1 MVEINATD
9 PEVVT
14 NPFGTY
20 ARVAAE
26 TAVARLVVPGMP
38 TFWVLTRLNTA
49 REMLNDPRF
58 ELNAASFMRPPN
70 IPDHCLKYMRTMSEM
85 NGPDHLRLR
94 RAVAP
99 AFTPKR
105 MDVLRPRITEIVDG
119 LIDAF
124 PGGDV
129 DLVPDFARP
138 LPMDVIC
145 TLVGV
150 PEADWPSWRTWG
162 AAIAAGDGS
171 AFGEAIPGIMAG
183 AQATVAHRRAA
194 LTDDPAVA
202 ADDLLGYLLTT
213 TDLTDDELVTL
224 VWQLVLAGQTPTNL
238 LTNAVEALLDHPD
251 QDLLADPARS
261 VEELLRWGVRSC
273 SPCPGTPPRT
283 WRWTGSVS
291 ARANRCPRRWWPP
304 AAIPTCSPSRRPWT

>member
-124 PGGDV
+124 PGG
-129 DLVPDFARP
+129 
-138 LPMDVIC
+138 
-145 TLVGV
+145 
-150 PEADWPSWRTWG
+150 
-162 AAIAAGDGS
+162 
-171 AFGEAIPGIMAG
+171 
-183 AQATVAHRRAA
+183 
-194 LTDDPAVA
+194 
-202 ADDLLGYLLTT
+202 
-213 TDLTDDELVTL
+213 
-224 VWQLVLAGQTPTNL
+224 
-238 LTNAVEALLDHPD
+238 
-251 QDLLADPARS
+251 
-261 VEELLRWGVRSC
+261 
-273 SPCPGTPPRT
+273 
-283 WRWTGSVS
+283 
-291 ARANRCPRRWWPP
+291 
-304 AAIPTCSPSRRPWT
+304 